1 MMEREEKM
9 AILVVTRTKGTDELI
24 DAEKFA
30 YTSNALSYLNQLNT
44 ECPRDGIYY
53 AIEDVDPRGSFADVV
68 CCDVDEEI
76 YD

>member
-1 MMEREEKM
+1 M
-9 AILVVTRTKGTDELI
+9 ACLVVTRTIGADELI

-30 YTSNALSYLNQLNT
+30 YKRNALSYLDQLNT

-53 AIEDVDPRGSFADVV
+53 AIEDVDHRGSFADVP